1 MAERDSA
8 AAEGDS
14 RLRQKEKRS
23 MKKIIYERKCRIIW
37 RVLKIN
43 FHLSIRN
50 HLLLAILYLLFVPV
64 LRGIENL
71 DAARSA
77 ECLEQ
82 SVSLIGILL
91 LVPLRAPEQPGAIR
105 DAVFTRKIPGH
116 AVLLLRFAEALV
128 LLAVLTAV
136 FAGIMKMNGC
146 TFPYV
151 EYVFGTV
158 VKEIAVGVIG
168 FLTAVRS
175 NSMAAGYLVAAGLEM
190 MLGVG

>member
-1 MAERDSA
+1 
-8 AAEGDS
+8 
-14 RLRQKEKRS
+14 
-23 MKKIIYERKCRIIW
+23 MKKIIYERKCRMIW
-37 RVLKIN
+37 RILKIN

-64 LRGIENL
+64 LRWIENL

-91 LVPLRAPEQPGAIR
+91 LVPLRAPEQPRAIR
-105 DAVFTRKIPGH
+105 DAAFTRKITGH
-116 AVLLLRFAEALV
+116 TILLLRFAEALV

-151 EYVFGTV
+151 EYVFETV
-158 VKEIAVGVIG
+158 LKEIAVGGIG
-168 FLTAVRS
+168 FLTAVRG
-175 NSMAAGYLVAAGLEM
+175 NSSAAGYLAAAGLEM